1 MYEEF
6 ILAGVLIFV
15 IGYMFDMISTEAIYK
30 RNKKFFFRN
39 ETFEGLKMRIKK
51 DGIDAIR
58 LILFT
63 PEYYNSFLIVFVG
76 CVLLFFF
83 GFKMPLMVTLS
94 IPLML
99 EGTNHMLA
107 GIMNFLQ
114 LPFIRRSGK

>member
-6 ILAGVLIFV
+6 ILTGVLIFV

-99 EGTNHMLA
+99 EGINHMLA
-107 GIMNFLQ
+107 GGMNFLQ
-114 LPFIRRSGK
+114 LPFIRRSGN